1 MTLLTGCAESPRDDA
16 MGRAVTLALIDY
28 EQTNLNRIKV
38 SADRGT
44 IYLSGDVETREQ
56 TERAEQIAAE

>member
-1 MTLLTGCAESPRDDA
+1 